1 MAEHALDVLRLGMQ
15 VLQLVSK
22 LLLGQRGDLIL
33 GKRVNGAAFLV
44 EHQVVLQRQFTD
56 VIQWVVSFEKFAG
69 HSDRTE
75 IRILEKL
82 EIRLTCQVLEQVVQR
97 VVVEPE
103 TVARVERW
111 VSRFAGRRELG
122 RRGSWGNFRGRC
134 RRTATN
140 LGFVAK
146 LAALYPEWRRA
157 MRQVSAT
164 ATNLGFV
171 AKLAAL
177 HPESRRA
184 MRQVSAATNLGFAGK
199 ACGPA
204 IGVETGDAAGTSPP
218 SGDAEIAVKHPTAIK
233 RLLTGT
239 NLLVGILIQ

>member
-1 MAEHALDVLRLGMQ
+1 MAEHTLDVLRPGMQ

-56 VIQWVVSFEKFAG
+56 AIQWVLSFEKFAG

-82 EIRLTCQVLEQVVQR
+82 EIRLTRQVLKQVVQG

-111 VSRFAGRRELG
+111 VSWFAGRRELG
-122 RRGSWGNFRGRC
+122 RWGSWGNFYGRC
-134 RRTATN
+134 RC
-140 LGFVAK
+140 
-146 LAALYPEWRRA
+146 RR
-157 MRQVSAT
+157 RIGGLWQS
-164 ATNLGFV
+164 
-171 AKLAAL
+171 L
-177 HPESRRA
+177 HPCIR
-184 MRQVSAATNLGFAGK
+184 
-199 ACGPA
+199 
-204 IGVETGDAAGTSPP
+204 
-218 SGDAEIAVKHPTAIK
+218 SGDRRCGRYRRRRIGGFRQGLRPWS
-233 RLLTGT
+233 RCGD
-239 NLLVGILIQ
+239 G

>member
-1 MAEHALDVLRLGMQ
+1 MAEHTLDVLRPGMQ

-56 VIQWVVSFEKFAG
+56 AIQWVLSFEKFAG

-82 EIRLTCQVLEQVVQR
+82 EIRLTRQVLKQVVQR

-111 VSRFAGRRELG
+111 VSWFAGRREL
-122 RRGSWGNFRGRC
+122 RRCGSWVNFRGRC
-134 RRTATN
+134 RR
-140 LGFVAK
+140 
-146 LAALYPEWRRA
+146 RR
-157 MRQVSAT
+157 RIWGLWQS
-164 ATNLGFV
+164 LQ
-171 AKLAAL
+171 
-177 HPESRRA
+177 PCIRSRDGRC
-184 MRQVSAATNLGFAGK
+184 AG
-199 ACGPA
+199 CRRRR
-204 IGVETGDAAGTSPP
+204 IGLFWQTLRPCYR
-218 SGDAEIAVKHPTAIK
+218 SGD
-233 RLLTGT
+233 G
-239 NLLVGILIQ
+239 

>member
-1 MAEHALDVLRLGMQ
+1 MAEHALDVLRPGMK

-33 GKRVNGAAFLV
+33 RKRVNGAAFLV

-56 VIQWVVSFEKFAG
+56 VIQWVASFEKFAG

-75 IRILEKL
+75 IRILKKL

-122 RRGSWGNFRGRC
+122 RCGSWGNFRGRC
-134 RRTATN
+134 RRRRRIG
-140 LGFVAK
+140 GFWQS
-146 LAALYPEWRRA
+146 LRPCYR
-157 MRQVSAT
+157 
-164 ATNLGFV
+164 
-171 AKLAAL
+171 
-177 HPESRRA
+177 SRD
-184 MRQVSAATNLGFAGK
+184 G
-199 ACGPA
+199 
-204 IGVETGDAAGTSPP
+204 
-218 SGDAEIAVKHPTAIK
+218 
-233 RLLTGT
+233 
-239 NLLVGILIQ
+239 